1 MEKDTRLMKIS
12 EIDLEMKAYP
22 RQVIQPIRVQEL
34 LSILDAG
41 EKLDPVVIC
50 HIRGRDRP
58 ILVDGAHRRE
68 AHLQKGLSMIEVE
81 DLGLLTLADA
91 LKEGFTR
98 NTRGPM
104 QLTTSDR
111 KLAAQK
117 MLDLGISTSEVEAL
131 THLNMTLIK
140 SLESITY
147 KYEGQLNILPR
158 ALRETN
164 KNGSES
170 PLIDDI
176 RGNEKVITS
185 LPRNF
190 SPKATMRH
198 LTLLLDMDWLNVND
212 KEIIKLAEKLYMKLG
227 ALFMKESVT
236 S

>member
-1 MEKDTRLMKIS
+1 MQKDTRLMKIS
-12 EIDLEMKAYP
+12 EIDIEMKTYP
-22 RQVIQPIRVQEL
+22 RQIVQPMRVQEL
-34 LSILDAG
+34 LNILDAG
-41 EKLDPVVIC
+41 EKLDPVAIC
-50 HIRGRDRP
+50 HIRGRERP

-68 AHLQKGLSMIEVE
+68 AHLQKGLNMIEVE

-91 LKEGFTR
+91 LKEGFAR

-104 QLTTSDR
+104 QLTMSDR

-117 MLDLGISTSEVEAL
+117 MLDLEISMSEVEAL
-131 THLNMTLIK
+131 THLNMALLK

-147 KYEGQLNILPR
+147 NFEGQLNILPR

-170 PLIDDI
+170 PLIDDV
-176 RGNEKVITS
+176 RGNEKAITS

-212 KEIIKLAEKLYMKLG
+212 KEVIKLAEKLYAKLG
-227 ALFMKESVT
+227 ALFAKESTT